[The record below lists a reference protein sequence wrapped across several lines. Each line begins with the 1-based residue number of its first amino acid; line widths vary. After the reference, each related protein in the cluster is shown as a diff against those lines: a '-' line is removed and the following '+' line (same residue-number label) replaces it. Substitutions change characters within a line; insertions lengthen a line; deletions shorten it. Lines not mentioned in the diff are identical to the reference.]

1 MTTTEEEKNFFI
13 YLRKP
18 TIHTLIFEEEKK
30 FKVAVTVT
38 TLEKSKTITTTFKI
52 SNSKTEF

>member
-18 TIHTLIFEEEKK
+18 TIHTLTFEIFFLK
-30 FKVAVTVT
+30 FAVTVT